1 MGEQDRVRAFGVRM
15 SRRGFLGVS
24 VAGGTV
30 LLGSLLSACGG
41 GSSSTATSS
50 ASSTQASSGAQSTAA
65 SSGSAASP
73 TNGGATASASV
84 GATSASGGSTPKKG
98 GTYANFAAAS
108 PPSLDPFASGSQ
120 GQSEFSAFSYSRL
133 YMLKSGPGVTK
144 GSIAVVPDAAA
155 KSEASPDGL
164 TYTVTLRDNVMFHP
178 PLNRKMTAEDVSFS
192 WDRLNGKTPN
202 STASDRIDD
211 LGAISDVKATDDK
224 TVVFTL
230 KDPYPFFLQ
239 RLADAKAMFLMP
251 KETGTGFN
259 PAEKVV
265 GSGPWILTKHTPN
278 SSSEFKRHPDWHLGP
293 DLPYFDGVTTNVI
306 PEYATQLSQ
315 FLAGNI
321 DWIIVQSAD
330 LKRVRDSV
338 KGVQIYEYPPFP
350 ASVLN
355 FSPKDEQ
362 WKDVRY
368 RHAVSM
374 ALDRD
379 AMLDAAY
386 GLKDLENQGF
396 KVTRYWHNYVPAT
409 FGEYWL
415 DPKGSEITPEAAGYF
430 KHDPEKAKAL
440 VKEAGG
446 GFSTELHYA
455 AANSRYGD
463 PYRIMSELIIEYL
476 RNIGLDVKGVEEDYN
491 STFIPNTGKG
501 KFDGLMWI
509 PQTRTDP
516 FAYFQTQ
523 YLNPN
528 HGIYGQWKDD
538 ELTQKMIAIQSL
550 QDEQELIKQIRD
562 VQNLLAQK
570 MYVVPMQYGAA
581 PAYYAYQPW
590 VQNATVHQ
598 SIAQGWPTEDLTY
611 YWSNK

>member
-1 MGEQDRVRAFGVRM
+1 MGERDRVRAFGVRM
-15 SRRGFLGVS
+15 SRRGFLGAS
-24 VAGGTV
+24 IAGGSV

-41 GSSSTATSS
+41 GSDSTATSG
-50 ASSTQASSGAQSTAA
+50 ASSTQASGGAQSTTTST
-65 SSGSAASP
+65 SSASP
-73 TNGGATASASV
+73 VAGAATASASG
-84 GATSASGGSTPKKG
+84 GATAASGGGTVKKG
-98 GTYANFAAAS
+98 GTFSNFAAAS
-108 PPSLDPFASGSQ
+108 PPSLDPFPSGSQ

-133 YMLKSGPGVTK
+133 YMLKSGPGVPK
-144 GSIAVVPDAAA
+144 GSLAVVPDAAA
-155 KSEASPDGL
+155 KTEVSQDGL
-164 TYTVTLRDNVMFHP
+164 TYTTTLRDNVVFHP
-178 PLNRKMTAEDVSFS
+178 PLSRKMTADDVVFS
-192 WDRLNGKTPN
+192 WNRLNGKTPG
-202 STASDRIDD
+202 STASDRIQN
-211 LGAISDVKATDDK
+211 LAAIKDVTSTDNL

-230 KDPYPFFLQ
+230 STAYPFFLQ

-251 KETGTGFN
+251 KETGSDFN

-293 DLPYFDGVTTNVI
+293 DLPYFDSITTNVI

-321 DWIIVQSAD
+321 DWIIVQSSD
-330 LKRVRDSV
+330 LKRVQDSV
-338 KGVQIYEYPPFP
+338 KGVQIYESPPYPL
-350 ASVLN
+350 SVLN
-355 FSPKDEQ
+355 FSANTPQ

-386 GLKDLENQGF
+386 GLKDLENQGI
-396 KVTRYWHNYVPAT
+396 KVTRFWHNYVPAA
-409 FGEYWL
+409 FSEYWL
-415 DPKGSEITPEAAGYF
+415 DPKGTEITPEAAGYF
-430 KHDPEKAKAL
+430 KHDPEKAKSL

-476 RNIGLDVKGVEEDYN
+476 RDIGFDVKGVEEDYN

-516 FAYFQTQ
+516 FAYYQTQ
-523 YLNPN
+523 YLNPK

-538 ELTQKMIAIQSL
+538 DLTQKMLAIQSL
-550 QDEQELIKQIRD
+550 TDDAELTKQIKD
-562 VQNLLAQK
+562 VQNLLAEK
-570 MYVVPMQYGAA
+570 MYVIPMQFGAA
-581 PAYYAYQPW
+581 SAYYAYQPW
-590 VQNATVHQ
+590 VQNSTVYQ
-598 SIAQGWPTEDLTY
+598 SFAQGWPSEDLPY

>member
-1 MGEQDRVRAFGVRM
+1 M

-24 VAGGTV
+24 VAGGSV
-30 LLGSLLSACGG
+30 LLGTLLSACGG
-41 GSSSTATSS
+41 GSSSTATSA
-50 ASSTQASSGAQSTAA
+50 ASSTQASSGGQSTPA
-65 SSGSAASP
+65 SSGASGSP
-73 TNGGATASASV
+73 ASGGATASSSA
-84 GATSASGGSTPKKG
+84 GATAASGGATPKKG
-98 GTYANFAAAS
+98 GTFQNFAAAS
-108 PPSLDPFASGSQ
+108 PPSLDPLASNSQ

-133 YMLKSGPGVTK
+133 YMLKSGPGVAK
-144 GSIAVVPDAAA
+144 GSVAVVPDAAA
-155 KSEASPDGL
+155 KTEASPDGL

-178 PLNRKMTAEDVSFS
+178 PLSRNMTADDVVTT
-192 WDRLNGKTPN
+192 WNRMNGEAGA
-202 STASDRIDD
+202 TASDRVGD
-211 LGAISDVKATDDK
+211 LNAVKEMTASDDK
-224 TVVFTL
+224 TVVITL

-239 RLADAKAMFLMP
+239 RLADSKAMFLMP
-251 KETGTGFN
+251 KETGTAFN

-265 GSGPWILTKHTPN
+265 GSGPWVLTKYMPN
-278 SSSEFKRHPDWHLGP
+278 SSAEFKRHPDWHLGP

-321 DWIIVQSAD
+321 DWVIVQSSD
-330 LKRVRDSV
+330 LKRVQDSV

-355 FSPKDEQ
+355 FSPNDKQ

-409 FGEYWL
+409 FAEYWL
-415 DPKGSEITPEAAGYF
+415 DPKGTDITPEAAGYF
-430 KHDPEKAKAL
+430 KHDPDKAKSL
-440 VKEAGG
+440 IQEAGG

-463 PYRIMSELIIEYL
+463 PYRIMSELTIEYL
-476 RNIGLDVKGVEEDYN
+476 RDVGFDIKGVEEDYN
-491 STFIPNTGKG
+491 STFIPATAKG
-501 KFDGLMWI
+501 KFSGLMWI

-523 YLNPN
+523 YLNPKD
-528 HGIYGQWKDD
+528 GLYGQWTDAD
-538 ELTQKMIAIQSL
+538 LTKQLIAIQSL
-550 QDEQELIKQIRD
+550 QDEQELVKQIRD
-562 VQNLLAQK
+562 IQNVLAQK

-581 PAYYAYQPW
+581 TTYYAYQPW
-590 VQNATVHQ
+590 VQNATDYQ
-598 SIAQGWPTEDLTY
+598 SIAQGWPTEDLMY